1 MMDIE
6 RINDHTVK
14 FFITNQDI
22 ENRGFAIDEIWRN
35 RQRGEQLLWEMLD
48 EVQEEID
55 IQFDGTLKIQV
66 NASDTGLEFIISNS
80 PGDLSQKLA
89 KFFSSNQ
96 IVDNDSE
103 MDAEFVVES
112 YLPPVIS
119 PYIFV
124 VESIEEV
131 IAIFKHERT
140 CVMQGQLFS
149 YQDRYYIV
157 VRHEIEAGEDADEA
171 ALEQLEAMSAVM
183 MEFGEAS
190 PVSIHVLEEYGNC
203 VIEEHVYQTIN
214 QYF

>member
-6 RINDHTVK
+6 RINENTVK

-89 KFFSSNQ
+89 KFFSTSH
-96 IVDNDSE
+96 VDDADDE
-103 MDAEFVVES
+103 ADAEFVVES
-112 YLPPVIS
+112 FLPLPSS
-119 PYIFV
+119 PYVFV
-124 VESIEEV
+124 VESFEEV
-131 IAIFKHERT
+131 IGIFKNKQT
-140 CVMQGQLFS
+140 APMNGQIYS
-149 YQDRYYIV
+149 YQDHYYV
-157 VRHEIEAGEDADEA
+157 VLHHEADTEEDEA
-171 ALEQLEAMSAVM
+171 VIQQLEIISAVI

-190 PVSIHVLEEYGNC
+190 PVTIHVLQEYGKC
-203 VIEEHVYQTIN
+203 VIAENVYDTIN
-214 QYF
+214 KYF